1 MKISGIIFDKDGTL
15 LDFNEFWIPAAQCVI
30 RRILS
35 DYKIPVTDIHT
46 EKALNSIGIIQNHVL
61 PDGLFAW
68 KTFLDMAIDMKPA
81 LEAMHAQ
88 APVDTRNLEG
98 KLTRYFDEES
108 FAENKSIKGIGDLPA
123 ILQPLHEKSI
133 HFGVATTDTC
143 EAALKCLKGLQILP
157 LFSFFAGDQMAG
169 GYAVKA
175 GWAHHFARCG
185 VYCLPLH
192 LCKKSEPDQPEYRIR
207 NLVRRWTDC
216 HLAGFDFCIQGKTLH
231 GWNHRSCADYRR
243 LRNGERL
250 WKQVTAALC
259 VFAVLAGAAPMNG
272 CEVTYV

>member
-61 PDGLFAW
+61 PDGSFAW
-68 KTFLDMAIDMKPA
+68 KTFLDMAIDMKPT

-88 APVDTRNLEG
+88 APVDTRDLEG

-143 EAALKCLKGLQILP
+143 EAAVKCLKGLQILP

-169 GYAVKA
+169 DMPLKPDGRIISRAA
-175 GWAHHFARCG
+175 AQWHIAPEISLLWATR
-185 VYCLPLH
+185 
-192 LCKKSEPDQPEYRIR
+192 
-207 NLVRRWTDC
+207 
-216 HLAGFDFCIQGKTLH
+216 
-231 GWNHRSCADYRR
+231 
-243 LRNGERL
+243 
-250 WKQVTAALC
+250 
-259 VFAVLAGAAPMNG
+259 
-272 CEVTYV
+272 

>member
-61 PDGLFAW
+61 PDGSFAW

-81 LEAMHAQ
+81 LEAMPAQ
-88 APVDTRNLEG
+88 APVDTRDLEG

-143 EAALKCLKGLQILP
+143 EAAVKCLKGLQILP
-157 LFSFFAGDQMAG
+157 LFSFFAQVQTQTYPAG
-169 GYAVKA
+169 SY
-175 GWAHHFARCG
+175 
-185 VYCLPLH
+185 L
-192 LCKKSEPDQPEYRIR
+192 
-207 NLVRRWTDC
+207 
-216 HLAGFDFCIQGKTLH
+216 
-231 GWNHRSCADYRR
+231 
-243 LRNGERL
+243 
-250 WKQVTAALC
+250 
-259 VFAVLAGAAPMNG
+259 
-272 CEVTYV
+272 

>member
-61 PDGLFAW
+61 PDGSFAW

-88 APVDTRNLEG
+88 APVDTRDLEG

-123 ILQPLHEKSI
+123 ILQLLHEKSI

-143 EAALKCLKGLQILP
+143 EAAVKCLKGLQILP
-157 LFSFFAGDQMAG
+157 LFSLYYRVVVFRAPLQGPVLHCKG
-169 GYAVKA
+169 C
-175 GWAHHFARCG
+175 CG
-185 VYCLPLH
+185 LVSVP
-192 LCKKSEPDQPEYRIR
+192 YR
-207 NLVRRWTDC
+207 
-216 HLAGFDFCIQGKTLH
+216 
-231 GWNHRSCADYRR
+231 
-243 LRNGERL
+243 
-250 WKQVTAALC
+250 
-259 VFAVLAGAAPMNG
+259 
-272 CEVTYV
+272 

>member
-46 EKALNSIGIIQNHVL
+46 EKTLNSIGIIQNHVL
-61 PDGLFAW
+61 PDGSFAW

-88 APVDTRNLEG
+88 APVDTRDLEG

-143 EAALKCLKGLQILP
+143 EAAVKCLNGLQILP

-169 GYAVKA
+169 DMPLKPDGRIISRAAAQWHIAPENILVVGDTINDMNFAHNGGAIAV
-175 GWAHHFARCG
+175 G
-185 VYCLPLH
+185 VL
-192 LCKKSEPDQPEYRIR
+192 SGVSSREQ
-207 NLVRRWTDC
+207 
-216 HLAGFDFCIQGKTLH
+216 LAPA
-231 GWNHRSCADYRR
+231 ADYI
-243 LRNGERL
+243 LDS
-250 WKQVTAALC
+250 VADVPALIRQ
-259 VFAVLAGAAPMNG
+259 LEQKGL
-272 CEVTYV
+272 